1 MFSWFR
7 PSIEKIGFE
16 DITRNSEE
24 VILINTLP
32 VGEQDCLIKGT
43 ISADIEERVLNKYI
57 ERGEAYK
64 IPVIVYGRNSCDDS
78 AEKKCGQLAKLGFRE
93 VFWYV
98 GGLFEWLLLQDIYGA
113 TEFGTTCPSK
123 NIDLLKYRPNQ
134 KRGILRIGF

>member
-16 DITRNSEE
+16 DITRNAEN
-24 VILINTLP
+24 VIIINTLP
-32 VGEQDCLIKGT
+32 SGEQDCLIQNT
-43 ISADIEERVLNKYI
+43 LSAEIEERTLNGYI

-64 IPVIVYGRNSCDDS
+64 IPVIVYGRNSCDES

-93 VFWYV
+93 VYWYV
-98 GGLFEWLLLQDIYGA
+98 GGLFEWLLLQDIYGK
-113 TEFGTTCPSK
+113 TEFKTTGTVK
-123 NIDLLKYRPNQ
+123 NVDLLKYRPTP